1 MMKNYILLLVILLS
15 NCLFSQN
22 SSGGGEAYPNLK
34 TNVEALKKFQDHKF
48 GMFIHWGPVTLRGTE
63 IGWSRGVQVPIKDY
77 DNLYKEFNPVLFNA
91 SDWVSAA
98 INAGMKYIVITTRH
112 HDGFCLWDSKY
123 TNYDMGSTPY
133 GKGILEALS
142 EECKKQG
149 IDLGFYYTICDWHHE
164 DYPVV
169 YPDEN
174 YKFHEEKEITNP
186 EVKLKMDRYVI
197 YMENQL
203 KELIDAYNPSFI
215 WFDGEWEW
223 AWTHEM
229 GMDLYAYL
237 RNIKDDILINNRVD
251 KGREGMAGTTKNF
264 NYAGDYATPEREI
277 GKYDVT
283 NAWESCITIANQW
296 AWKANDKLKTRKQ
309 CIQTLV
315 QTAGGG
321 GNLLL
326 NVGPMADGRMERRQI
341 VRLEEIGN
349 WLNIYGEAI
358 YNTRGGPYLPNDYM
372 VSTHKDNNIYLH
384 LLKHPDGNINLPL
397 LKGYKIK
404 NAHFVDR
411 AELLDVRIKKGYF
424 ELILPEK
431 LPNKDVS
438 VIVLEMNRSTINIGS
453 FETAAH

>member
-1 MMKNYILLLVILLS
+1 MTKHVIFLVILLS
-15 NCLFSQN
+15 NVVYAQN
-22 SSGGGEAYPNLK
+22 SSGGGEAYPYLK
-34 TNVEALKKFQDHKF
+34 TNVEALKKFQDSKF
-48 GMFIHWGPVTLRGTE
+48 GMFIHWGPVALRGTE
-63 IGWSRGVQVPIKDY
+63 ISWSRGVQVPIDDY

-91 SDWVSAA
+91 SDWVTTAK
-98 INAGMKYIVITTRH
+98 NAGMKYIVLTTRH

-123 TNYDMGSTPY
+123 TNYDMASTPY
-133 GKGILEALS
+133 GKGIIKDLS

-186 EVKLKMDRYVI
+186 EVKQKMDRYIV

-203 KELIDAYNPSFI
+203 KELIEAYDPSFI

-229 GMDLYAYL
+229 GMELYAYL
-237 RNIKDDILINNRVD
+237 RNIKEDILINNRVD
-251 KGREGMAGTTKNF
+251 KGREGMAGTTKSYK
-264 NYAGDYATPEREI
+264 YAGDYATPEREI

-315 QTAGGG
+315 QTVGGG

-326 NVGPMADGRMERRQI
+326 NVGPMADGRIEERQV
-341 VRLEEIGN
+341 VRLKEIGS
-349 WLNIYGEAI
+349 WLDLYGEAI
-358 YNTRGGPYLPNDYM
+358 YNTRGGPYLPNDYL
-372 VSTHKDNNIYLH
+372 VSTHKDNKIYLH

-397 LKGYKIK
+397 PKGFEVK
-404 NAHFVDR
+404 NAHFVNQADF
-411 AELLDVRIKKGYF
+411 LNLKIKKGYF
-424 ELILPEK
+424 EVIVPEK
-431 LPNKDVS
+431 LPDSDVS
-438 VIVLEMNRSTINIGS
+438 VIVLEMNKSTINMKS
-453 FETAAH
+453 VENDVY